1 MTLFQLLICIIV
13 YIIIWLLKKHINEH
27 CADHYPEIDSCCITQ
42 NSRPNDGIS
51 TLQNAFILE

>member
-1 MTLFQLLICIIV
+1 MV
-13 YIIIWLLKKHINEH
+13 LLKKHINEH

-51 TLQNAFILE
+51 TLQNAFILEWKAHFM